1 VAAARSILRFCRQ
14 PGAIAALVEGP
25 VTMHQ
30 SLPLRQPA
38 VRGLAERAEVRLDL
52 RHCAY
57 LDSTFRGILHFF
69 ARCLA
74 RTEHAMQWRAM
85 LVPRQPAS
93 IGPPHGDAENGLF
106 RPVDELSGVVAGPAT
121 SSDFYR
127 SPGGASAARFRNH
140 PWQAEVE
147 LDHRISAAI
156 TMSIPRPIPSERARS
171 SPSGS
176 AEHNRATSQRGR
188 ANRAAAT
195 G

>member
-30 SLPLRQPA
+30 SLPLRQLA

-69 ARCLA
+69 CRSLA

-93 IGPPHGDAENGLF
+93 ISPPHGDIENGLF

-121 SSDFYR
+121 SSDFLPFSWWRIRRAVSQPSLAGR
-127 SPGGASAARFRNH
+127 SRAGPSHFRRNH
-140 PWQAEVE
+140 NVYTETQPF
-147 LDHRISAAI
+147 RK
-156 TMSIPRPIPSERARS
+156 
-171 SPSGS
+171 
-176 AEHNRATSQRGR
+176 SQVFTVWVSR
-188 ANRAAAT
+188 T
-195 G
+195 